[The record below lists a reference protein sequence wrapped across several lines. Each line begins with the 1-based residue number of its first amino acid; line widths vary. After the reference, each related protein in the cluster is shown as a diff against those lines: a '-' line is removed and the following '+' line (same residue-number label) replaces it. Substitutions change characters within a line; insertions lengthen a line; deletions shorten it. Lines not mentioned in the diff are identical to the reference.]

1 MSQAASWPRRG
12 ERALAWSLT
21 LALFGYA
28 AFALGI
34 GHWWVSGAAAPV
46 VAALLLARHPR
57 ARFSAYIFFSVVVM
71 RGVLTGWWMLAGGAA
86 AVIVLLQT
94 PLALRA
100 WPRLPTPARMT
111 PP

>member
-1 MSQAASWPRRG
+1 
-12 ERALAWSLT
+12 
-21 LALFGYA
+21 
-28 AFALGI
+28 
-34 GHWWVSGAAAPV
+34 
-46 VAALLLARHPR
+46 
-57 ARFSAYIFFSVVVM
+57 M